1 MEYMDI
7 LTVISAVYAIAAIGG
22 TGYILY
28 RFAKPFMKNKK
39 GSVCI
44 GIAYFAT
51 MLILYFVPM
60 EINTFA
66 AYSLGILSAFIAMCR
81 IDRRNYKQKT
91 FIAAT
96 FFSLHWLS
104 EYMARIIA
112 DALYSIKVVSDAF
125 YMQERHMA
133 AKILIFSGV
142 ELLDTVIGFVL
153 LGISVR
159 YIVKTY
165 VYKREDMSI
174 KEMFMLIVP
183 SITGMTGYGILIQYQ
198 TSSGMSWMEPIYGLY
213 NGLAF
218 LHFGISIITIV
229 VMTVFF
235 QNIKAR
241 QEEKLQNELL
251 ATQVDHIER
260 HIGQVESLYQNI
272 RSIRHDMANHI
283 LTLERLYAGNN
294 VEEAMD
300 YGEELK
306 SALSRITGEIKSGNP
321 VTDVILQE
329 LKNEAEKRKIRFQSD
344 FYYPTGTN
352 INAFD
357 VSVILNNALQ
367 NAMEHALRVPSE
379 HALCV
384 PAENAGKGEVPYISI
399 LSYHRN
405 NAYMIEISNS
415 FTGNLQWDEERG
427 LPVTSKEKTEG
438 HGYGL
443 SNIRMV
449 ARKYSGDIAI
459 DLKNNEFRLSIMLMM
474 E

>member
-1 MEYMDI
+1 MEHMDI
-7 LTVISAVYAIAAIGG
+7 LPAISAVYAIVAMYG

-28 RFAKPFMKNKK
+28 RFAKPFMENKK
-39 GSVCI
+39 GAVCI
-44 GIAYFAT
+44 GIAYFVT
-51 MLILYFVPM
+51 MLILYLVPM
-60 EINTFA
+60 EVNIFA
-66 AYSLGILSAFIAMCR
+66 AYSLGILSAFIVMCR

-96 FFSLHWLS
+96 FFSLRWLS
-104 EYMARIIA
+104 QYMTRIIT
-112 DALYSIKVVSDAF
+112 DALYNVKVVSDVF
-125 YMQERHMA
+125 YIPDRHLA
-133 AKILIFSGV
+133 AKLLIFGGV
-142 ELLDTVIGFVL
+142 ELLDTAVGFAL

-174 KEMFMLIVP
+174 KEMFMLMVP
-183 SITGMTGYGILIQYQ
+183 SLTGMTGYGILIQYQ
-198 TSSGMSWMEPIYGLY
+198 SGSGMSWMEPIYGLY

-229 VMTVFF
+229 VMTVLF

-241 QEEKLQNELL
+241 QEENLQNELL
-251 ATQVDHIER
+251 AAQVDSIER
-260 HIGQVESLYQNI
+260 HIGQVESLYRNI
-272 RSIRHDMANHI
+272 RSIRHDMTNHI

-300 YGEELK
+300 YGQELK
-306 SALSRITGEIKSGNP
+306 SALSRIAGEIKSGNP

-329 LKNEAEKRKIRFQSD
+329 LKNEAEKRRIRFQSD
-344 FYYPTGTN
+344 FYYPTGSN

-367 NAMEHALRVPSE
+367 NAME
-379 HALCV
+379 
-384 PAENAGKGEVPYISI
+384 NAGKSEAPYISV

-405 NAYMIEISNS
+405 NAYMMEISNS
-415 FTGNLQWDEERG
+415 FTGSLLWDEERG

-459 DLKNNEFRLSIMLMM
+459 DLKNDEFRLSIMLMM

>member
-7 LTVISAVYAIAAIGG
+7 LAAISAVYAIVSMYG
-22 TGYILY
+22 TGYILS
-28 RFAKPFMKNKK
+28 RFTKPFIENKR
-39 GSVCI
+39 GSACI

-51 MLILYFVPM
+51 MLLLYLVPI
-60 EINTFA
+60 EINVFA
-66 AYSLGILSAFIAMCR
+66 VYSLGILSAYLVMCR

-91 FIAAT
+91 FLAAT
-96 FFSLHWLS
+96 FFSLRWLS
-104 EYMARIIA
+104 AYMTRI
-112 DALYSIKVVSDAF
+112 LTNSVYNIKAVSDA
-125 YMQERHMA
+125 YYIPEKQLL
-133 AKILIFSGV
+133 AKILIFGGV
-142 ELLDTVIGFVL
+142 ELLDRVISLAL
-153 LGISVR
+153 LGISAG

-165 VYKREDMSI
+165 VYKREDMSR

-183 SITGMTGYGILIQYQ
+183 SITGMTGYGILIRYQ

-218 LHFGISIITIV
+218 LHFGISILTIV
-229 VMTVFF
+229 VMTVLF
-235 QNIKAR
+235 QNIKVR

-251 ATQVDHIER
+251 ATQIDSIER
-260 HIGQVESLYQNI
+260 HIRQVESLYQNI
-272 RSIRHDMANHI
+272 RSIRHDMTNHI

-294 VEEAMD
+294 VAEAMD

-306 SALSRITGEIKSGNP
+306 SALSQIAGEIKSGNP

-329 LKNEAEKRKIRFQSD
+329 LKKEAEKRKIRYQSD

-367 NAMEHALRVPSE
+367 NAMENARKSE
-379 HALCV
+379 A
-384 PAENAGKGEVPYISI
+384 PYISV

-405 NAYMIEISNS
+405 HAYMIEIINS

-449 ARKYSGDIAI
+449 ARKYAGDIAI
-459 DLKNNEFRLSIMLMM
+459 DVKDHEFHLSIMLMM
-474 E
+474 D

>member
-1 MEYMDI
+1 MEGLGLY
-7 LTVISAVYAIAAIGG
+7 LGTVSVIYAIVAMFGK
-22 TGYILY
+22 GYVLY
-28 RFAKPFMKNKK
+28 RFAKPFMENKK
-39 GSVCI
+39 GAFCI
-44 GIAYFAT
+44 GITYFVT
-51 MLILYFVPM
+51 MLVLYFVPIEM
-60 EINTFA
+60 NTFV
-66 AYSLGILSAFIAMCR
+66 AYGLGIVSPFAVMYR
-81 IDRRNYKQKT
+81 IDRRNCKQKI
-91 FIAAT
+91 FIAVT
-96 FFSLHWLS
+96 FFSLRWLS
-104 EYMARIIA
+104 ECMARIIIGA
-112 DALYSIKVVSDAF
+112 IYDIKPVHDAF
-125 YMQERHMA
+125 FLVGGELATY
-133 AKILIFSGV
+133 LTVYCGL
-142 ELLDTVIGFVL
+142 ELLDMVIDFAL

-159 YIVKTY
+159 YIVKAY

-174 KEMFMLIVP
+174 KEMFMLTVP
-183 SITGMTGYGILIQYQ
+183 SIMGMTGYGIIIHYQ
-198 TSSGMSWMEPIYGLY
+198 TRSGMGWMDPISGLY

-229 VMTVFF
+229 VVTVLF

-251 ATQVDHIER
+251 AIQIESTEK
-260 HIGQVESLYQNI
+260 HIGQVEGLYRNM
-272 RSIRHDMANHI
+272 RSIRHDMTNHI

-294 VEEAMD
+294 VQEAID
-300 YGEELK
+300 YGKELK
-306 SALSRITGEIKSGNP
+306 SALSLIAGEIKTGNP

-329 LKNEAEKRKIRFQSD
+329 LKSEAEKRKIDFQTD

-367 NAMEHALRVPSE
+367 NAMEHIMNFPL
-379 HALCV
+379 
-384 PAENAGKGEVPYISI
+384 ENAGKNETPHISVH
-399 LSYHRN
+399 SYHRN

-415 FTGNLQWDEERG
+415 CNGNLQWDEERG
-427 LPVTSKEKTEG
+427 LPVTSKEKKDGHGYGQT

-459 DLKNNEFRLSIMLMM
+459 DLKDDEFRLSIMLMM

>member
-7 LTVISAVYAIAAIGG
+7 LAAISAVYAIVSMYG
-22 TGYILY
+22 TGYILS
-28 RFAKPFMKNKK
+28 RFTKPFIENKR
-39 GSVCI
+39 GSACI

-51 MLILYFVPM
+51 MLLLYLVPI
-60 EINTFA
+60 EINVFA
-66 AYSLGILSAFIAMCR
+66 VYSLGILSAYLVMCR

-91 FIAAT
+91 FLAAT
-96 FFSLHWLS
+96 FFSLRWLS
-104 EYMARIIA
+104 AYMTRI
-112 DALYSIKVVSDAF
+112 LTNSVYNIKAVSDA
-125 YMQERHMA
+125 YYIPEKQLL
-133 AKILIFSGV
+133 AKILIFGGV
-142 ELLDTVIGFVL
+142 ELLDRVISLAL
-153 LGISVR
+153 LGISAG

-165 VYKREDMSI
+165 VYKREDMSR

-183 SITGMTGYGILIQYQ
+183 SITGMTGYGILIRYQ

-218 LHFGISIITIV
+218 LHFGISILTIV
-229 VMTVFF
+229 VMTVLF
-235 QNIKAR
+235 QNIKVR

-251 ATQVDHIER
+251 ATQIDSIER
-260 HIGQVESLYQNI
+260 HIRQVESLYQNI
-272 RSIRHDMANHI
+272 RSIRHDMTNHI

-294 VEEAMD
+294 VAEAMD

-306 SALSRITGEIKSGNP
+306 SALSQIAGEIKSGNP

-329 LKNEAEKRKIRFQSD
+329 LKNEAEKRKIRYQSD

-367 NAMEHALRVPSE
+367 NAMENARKSE
-379 HALCV
+379 A
-384 PAENAGKGEVPYISI
+384 PYISV

-405 NAYMIEISNS
+405 HAYMIEISNS

-459 DLKNNEFRLSIMLMM
+459 DLKDDEFRLSVMLMM

>member
-1 MEYMDI
+1 
-7 LTVISAVYAIAAIGG
+7 
-22 TGYILY
+22 
-28 RFAKPFMKNKK
+28 
-39 GSVCI
+39 
-44 GIAYFAT
+44 
-51 MLILYFVPM
+51 MLILYLAPM
-60 EINTFA
+60 EVNTFA
-66 AYSLGILSAFIAMCR
+66 AHSLGILSAFIVMCR

-91 FIAAT
+91 FLAAT

-104 EYMARIIA
+104 EYMTRIIT
-112 DALYSIKVVSDAF
+112 DAAYDIKVLSDAF
-125 YMQERHMA
+125 YIPERYLV
-133 AKILIFSGV
+133 AKILIFGGV
-142 ELLDTVIGFVL
+142 ELLDMVIGFAF
-153 LGISVR
+153 LGISAR

-198 TSSGMSWMEPIYGLY
+198 TSSGMSWMEPICGLY

-229 VMTVFF
+229 VITILF

-241 QEEKLQNELL
+241 HEEKLQNELL
-251 ATQVDHIER
+251 ATQVDSIER

-283 LTLERLYAGNN
+283 FTLERLYAGNN
-294 VEEAMD
+294 VEEAID

-306 SALSRITGEIKSGNP
+306 SALSQITGEMRSGNP

-344 FYYPTGTN
+344 FYYPTSTN

-357 VSVILNNALQ
+357 VSVILNNALR
-367 NAMEHALRVPSE
+367 NAM
-379 HALCV
+379 
-384 PAENAGKGEVPYISI
+384 ENAGKSEAPYISV

-405 NAYMIEISNS
+405 NAYMMEISNS
-415 FTGNLQWDEERG
+415 FAGHLQWDDEWG

-459 DLKNNEFRLSIMLMM
+459 DLKDNEFRLSIMLMM

>member
-7 LTVISAVYAIAAIGG
+7 LAAISAVYAIVSMYG
-22 TGYILY
+22 TGYILS
-28 RFAKPFMKNKK
+28 RFTKPFIENKR
-39 GSVCI
+39 GAACI

-51 MLILYFVPM
+51 MLLLYFVPI
-60 EINTFA
+60 EINVFA
-66 AYSLGILSAFIAMCR
+66 VYSLGILSAYLVMCR

-91 FIAAT
+91 FLAAT
-96 FFSLHWLS
+96 FFSLRWLS
-104 EYMARIIA
+104 AYMTRI
-112 DALYSIKVVSDAF
+112 LTNSVYNIKAVSDA
-125 YMQERHMA
+125 YYIPEKQLL
-133 AKILIFSGV
+133 AKILIFGGV
-142 ELLDTVIGFVL
+142 ELLDRVISLAL
-153 LGISVR
+153 LGISAG

-165 VYKREDMSI
+165 VYKREDMSR

-183 SITGMTGYGILIQYQ
+183 SITGMTGYGILIRYQ

-218 LHFGISIITIV
+218 LHFGISILTIV
-229 VMTVFF
+229 VMTVLF
-235 QNIKAR
+235 QNIKVR

-251 ATQVDHIER
+251 ATQIDSIER
-260 HIGQVESLYQNI
+260 HIRQVESLYQNI
-272 RSIRHDMANHI
+272 RSIRHDMTNHI

-294 VEEAMD
+294 VAEAMD

-306 SALSRITGEIKSGNP
+306 SALSQIAGEIKSGNP

-367 NAMEHALRVPSE
+367 NAMENARKSE
-379 HALCV
+379 A
-384 PAENAGKGEVPYISI
+384 PYISV

-405 NAYMIEISNS
+405 HAYMIEISNS

-449 ARKYSGDIAI
+449 ARKYAGDIAI
-459 DLKNNEFRLSIMLMM
+459 DVKDHEFHLSIMLMM